1 MAARQR
7 SRRGDLDPQKESLAQ
22 LSNEVNEGV
31 PSEAVLGQLQTVLEG
46 LRDRSQ
52 SYLKQLEGQLSG
64 FNEAA
69 LTVRKELSRRNG
81 NTNYDETSDQLVPKQ
96 ELSNDS
102 LSGTSSRE
110 QAGGE
115 PMDDVQHDAS
125 NENSLKTGSELEKSR
140 DGKGRGKSKS
150 HLEVTDNISSK
161 NAHASS
167 QNANVGSSNQKFVPN
182 PKSEFVDAQALPI
195 GALGLFEENSD
206 DEEEAALKKRL
217 GVVSFP
223 TKDLSEFLP
232 GPLPEGDFTRG
243 KPPNQVQLSTFSSF
257 LEPYFRPWSE
267 EDLGFLQQRNF
278 SEVVSFGRA
287 ISPYV
292 IPPLGP
298 PYPQNWVEED
308 QQMAF
313 TDNRER
319 PPRVNP
325 PVPPSVDV
333 RQFFAN
339 GAPQDL
345 TDANVEQGTVGLGP
359 LTARLV
365 TALLP
370 EDHEDD
376 DAAEGSAPPQAP
388 AVSMIPKQPQK
399 GPMISDFSSLEERL
413 KREFR
418 YVGIVD
424 LEVLRKFAATKRQF
438 KLAHD
443 TGDIDIDDPGDIEID
458 WVNGLE
464 DDEIC
469 RELRFLQEKLGE
481 VSAKNIKFK
490 RRLLPVI
497 QEQMAWQ
504 EYSNILADLDK
515 QIDQAYSR
523 RLKMP
528 KQKKKVTKDQHRNG
542 NRDQSPAPATPD
554 SSSTAVD
561 NKPMVNALLEKRR
574 RWINK
579 IGSVFRPPRQMLCGF
594 EDPKFEGIDDDADE
608 DEE

>member
-7 SRRGDLDPQKESLAQ
+7 GSRGDINPQRESLTQ
-22 LSNEVNEGV
+22 LLDEVSEVV

-46 LRDRSQ
+46 LRDGSQ
-52 SYLKQLEGQLSG
+52 SYLKQLEGRLDSFNDATNAIKQEISKREDSQNGKNSVNSTHLKSDLS
-64 FNEAA
+64 
-69 LTVRKELSRRNG
+69 
-81 NTNYDETSDQLVPKQ
+81 DETS
-96 ELSNDS
+96 
-102 LSGTSSRE
+102 SSPAS
-110 QAGGE
+110 QHQNIGE
-115 PMDDVQHDAS
+115 SMDDVRQES
-125 NENSLKTGSELEKSR
+125 GSVSPSSSGLGTLKSR
-140 DGKGRGKSKS
+140 EEK
-150 HLEVTDNISSK
+150 NSSK
-161 NAHASS
+161 DEGDDSKPRNSGKKSS
-167 QNANVGSSNQKFVPN
+167 QTSGLDVSNRKFVPN
-182 PKSEFVDAQALPI
+182 PKSESVDPQALPI

-206 DEEEAALKKRL
+206 DEEEAAIKKKL

-223 TKDLSEFLP
+223 THDLLEFLP
-232 GPLPEGDFTRG
+232 GSLPEGDFTRV
-243 KPPNQVQLSTFSSF
+243 KPPNQIQLSTFASF
-257 LEPYFRPWSE
+257 LEPYFRPWTE
-267 EDLGFLQQRNF
+267 EDLSFLQQRNVG
-278 SEVVSFGRA
+278 SEVVSFGRS

-298 PYPQNWVEED
+298 TYPMNWAEED
-308 QQMAF
+308 QQMSF
-313 TDNRER
+313 TDRER

-325 PVPPSVDV
+325 PMPPPVDTQ
-333 RQFFAN
+333 QFFAA
-339 GAPQDL
+339 GAQQDL
-345 TDANVEQGTVGLGP
+345 TDASVEQGTVGLGP

-376 DAAEGSAPPQAP
+376 ETEGSAPPQAP
-388 AVSMIPKQPQK
+388 AVSLIPRPSQK
-399 GPMISDFSSLEERL
+399 GSLMTDFSSLEERL

-424 LEVLRKFAATKRQF
+424 LDILRKFESTKRQF
-438 KLAHD
+438 KLAQD

-458 WVNGLE
+458 WINGLE

-469 RELRFLQEKLGE
+469 RELRFLQEKLRE
-481 VSAKNIKFK
+481 TSAKNLKFK

-504 EYSNILADLDK
+504 EFSNITADLDK

-528 KQKKKVTKDQHRNG
+528 KQKKKHSRDQSRNG
-542 NRDQSPAPATPD
+542 TRDQSPVPGTPD
-554 SSSTAVD
+554 SMSTTVD
-561 NKPMVNALLEKRR
+561 HKPMVNALLEKRR

-579 IGSVFRPPRQMLCGF
+579 IGSVFRSPRDMLCGF
-594 EDPKFEGIDDDADE
+594 EEPKFEGIDEDGDE